1 MTSSAA
7 SDTERARNR
16 TGCPSVVVRPR
27 QPCSTSTPPLPLP
40 PGRCTSSRTTGGRV
54 RVMTATAESTAGASP
69 TIVTAPPSSALTPD
83 RNIRWSSTRTTSTGF
98 FSGVFTGLL
107 GSGGGGRGRRAG
119 LRGRGG
125 RARRTGLRGRRRR
138 GRRNCGWEGEHDLGA
153 VLEAAHARGPAVALH
168 TAEDGLADTEPVLGH
183 LLELEA
189 GPVVAHEGLD
199 AERAHLEVERDR
211 RLAVPHGVEQGLAH
225 RAA

>member
-54 RVMTATAESTAGASP
+54 RVMTATAESTSGASP
-69 TIVTAPPSSALTPD
+69 TMVTAPPSSALTPD

-107 GSGGGGRGRRAG
+107 GSGGGGGGRRAG

-125 RARRTGLRGRRRR
+125 GGRRTGVGGRGRGGR
-138 GRRNCGWEGEHDLGA
+138 GE
-153 VLEAAHARGPAVALH
+153 RG
-168 TAEDGLADTEPVLGH
+168 GG
-183 LLELEA
+183 
-189 GPVVAHEGLD
+189 GG
-199 AERAHLEVERDR
+199 
-211 RLAVPHGVEQGLAH
+211 QGLGGVVGG
-225 RAA
+225 